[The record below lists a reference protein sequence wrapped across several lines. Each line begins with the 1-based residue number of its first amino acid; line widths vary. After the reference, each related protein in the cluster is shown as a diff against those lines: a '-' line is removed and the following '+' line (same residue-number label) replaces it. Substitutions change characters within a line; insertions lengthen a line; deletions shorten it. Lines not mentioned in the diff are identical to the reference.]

1 MVDSYDMEEFKRT
14 IHLNQVISFY
24 LTKVCTPLL
33 EAAGTHEDPASV
45 IMLGSTDALRV
56 PSGSETNYAYATSKA
71 GLHWLT
77 KHLSLE
83 LGPRCITVNCIAPG
97 PVPTKMNSRIIDPE
111 VAERGRQGGKR
122 GHALIRCWF
131 VS

>member
-1 MVDSYDMEEFKRT
+1 M
-14 IHLNQVISFY
+14 
-24 LTKVCTPLL
+24 
-33 EAAGTHEDPASV
+33 
-45 IMLGSTDALRV
+45 

-131 VS
+131 IS

>member
-1 MVDSYDMEEFKRT
+1 MEEFKRT

-97 PVPTKMNSRIIDPE
+97 PVPTK
-111 VAERGRQGGKR
+111 
-122 GHALIRCWF
+122 
-131 VS
+131 VSTAAPFASSFEAQSSGCTDELANH